1 VHPGTETKSLSAK
14 DPAAGR
20 SVLILGLGNILLQ
33 DEGVGVRVVEQLQ
46 RQYRIAGTV
55 EVLDGGTAGMSLL
68 EHIRNRDH
76 LIVVDAVRT
85 GQAPGTV
92 ITLCGEEVPAFFQ
105 SRVSP
110 HQMGLADTLGVLDL
124 MGEKPAE
131 VTVIGVEPRDLDVG
145 LELSDLV
152 STRVDELVIRLVG
165 KLRSLGFDVDTI
177 DQPQRGVA

>member
-1 VHPGTETKSLSAK
+1 MHLGTETSPRSTK
-14 DPAAGR
+14 DPVVGR

-46 RQYRIAGTV
+46 RQYRISGMV
-55 EVLDGGTAGMSLL
+55 QVLDGGTASMSLA

-92 ITLCGEEVPAFFQ
+92 ITLSGDEVPAFFQ

-110 HQMGLADTLGVLDL
+110 HQMGLADTLAVLDL

-131 VTVIGVEPRDLDVG
+131 ITVIGVEPKDLDVG

-165 KLRSLGFDVDTI
+165 KLLSLGFEVDAV
-177 DQPQRGVA
+177 DQPQRGAA

>member
-1 VHPGTETKSLSAK
+1 MHLGTETESFSVR
-14 DPAAGR
+14 DPAMGR

-33 DEGVGVRVVEQLQ
+33 DEGVGVRAVEQLQ
-46 RQYRIAGTV
+46 RQYQIAGAV

-76 LIVVDAVRT
+76 LIVVDAVKT

-92 ITLCGEEVPAFFQ
+92 ITLSGDEVPAFFQ

-110 HQMGLADTLGVLDL
+110 HQMGLADMLAVLEL

-131 VTVIGVEPRDLDVG
+131 VTVIGVEPRDLDIG

-152 STRVDELVIRLVG
+152 STRVDELVMRLVG
-165 KLRSLGFDVDTI
+165 KLRSLGFDVDAI
-177 DQPQRGVA
+177 DQPRRGVA

>member
-1 VHPGTETKSLSAK
+1 VHLGTENTHLGVK

-46 RQYRIAGTV
+46 RQFRISGAV
-55 EVLDGGTAGMSLL
+55 EMLDGGTAGMSLL

-85 GQAPGTV
+85 SQTPGTM
-92 ITLCGEEVPAFFQ
+92 ITLSGEEVPAFFQ

-110 HQMGLADTLGVLDL
+110 HQMGLADMLAALEL

-131 VTVIGVEPRDLDVG
+131 VTVIGVEPQNLDADWNY
-145 LELSDLV
+145 LLC
-152 STRVDELVIRLVG
+152 VDA
-165 KLRSLGFDVDTI
+165 
-177 DQPQRGVA
+177 RGRPRGTAGG